1 MDLNSFYKSDIF
13 TPTDISFVMTSFLNS
28 NGSLLEPSVG
38 KGNLLSD
45 INFDNYTNVDVY
57 EIKKEYL
64 DDFIYNHPNIHKN
77 NQDFLLTNIDKSYDN
92 IIMNPPYIKIQDLP
106 VDYRS
111 FIKSNFP
118 QLKNGIIDIYYPFII
133 KSLNLLKDDT
143 GVMVAVT
150 PNSFLYNKSAANLRK
165 FLLFDNTFIKEII
178 DFKSEKVFKGVSVY
192 CCITVFT
199 KTKKDFLIYND
210 TIISYSSIS
219 SNNNFSIFNINPN
232 ANPNPN
238 PNENKNKILEDIC
251 KISNGV
257 ATLRDKIYIHK
268 KKLFDEPCWIKITSG
283 KETFDIIYPYYNNN
297 GIITIIEETEFKNKN
312 PLTYA
317 YLLSNKEELEKR
329 DKGNKKYSS
338 WYAYGRTQSIK
349 PLKPSSSFL
358 LISTMLN
365 PMQIKNFIFDV
376 NTNNN
381 DNQNLMLFYKCL
393 CIEPLIPNSID
404 IIKNTIINNH
414 ELISSLSSKRTSNW
428 INVSNSVLYKLPI

>member
-1 MDLNSFYKSDIF
+1 MNLNSFYKSDIF

-28 NGSLLEPSVG
+28 NGSILEPSVG

-64 DDFIYNHPNIHKN
+64 YNFIHNHPNIHKN
-77 NQDFLLTNIDKSYDN
+77 NKDFLLTNINNSYDN
-92 IIMNPPYIKIQDLP
+92 IIMNPPYIKFQDLP

-133 KSLNLLKDDT
+133 KSLNLLKNDT
-143 GVMVAVT
+143 GVMVAIT
-150 PNSFLYNKSAANLRK
+150 PNSFLYNKSASNLRK

-199 KTKKDFLIYND
+199 KSKKDFLIYND

-219 SNNNFSIFNINPN
+219 SNNNFSIFNINPS
-232 ANPNPN
+232 PNPEI
-238 PNENKNKILEDIC
+238 NENQNKTLQDIC
-251 KISNGV
+251 KISNGI

-268 KKLFDEPCWIKITSG
+268 QKLFDEPCWIKITSG
-283 KETFDIIYPYYNNN
+283 KEMFDIIYPYYNNN
-297 GIITIIEETEFKNKN
+297 GIITIIDETEFKNKN

-349 PLKPSSSFL
+349 PLKHSSSFV

-376 NTNNN
+376 NTNDN
-381 DNQNLMLFYKCL
+381 DNQMLFYKCL